1 MKNMSNQMKA
11 VVGLVVALL
20 LLFFAGMNKEEE
32 QEVVE
37 QPPIQQEEQV
47 EEPKIEEPKEEI
59 EEPIED
65 ELGLNIEQQTQMAI
79 DYLDIM
85 AEESFGV
92 GGYKIVSEEGKII
105 LYGDINTSEIANCS
119 EADYSML
126 VDTLLETSESVSNA
140 IYDLGCTDVMVG
152 VGVADVS
159 EDVVFLLAEDGRLL
173 FDIFNQ

>member
-1 MKNMSNQMKA
+1 MKNMSYEFKAIICFA
-11 VVGLVVALL
+11 VVLL
-20 LLFFAGMNKEEE
+20 LLSFISMNKGEK

-47 EEPKIEEPKEEI
+47 EIPKQEEV

-65 ELGLNIEQQTQMAI
+65 ELGLDIEQQTQMAV
-79 DYLDIM
+79 DYLDAM

-105 LYGDINTSEIANCS
+105 LYGDIDKNEIINCTES
-119 EADYSML
+119 DYSML
-126 VDTLLETSESVSNA
+126 VDTLLETSERVSGA
-140 IYDLGCTDVMVG
+140 IYDLGCTDVEVG

-159 EDVVFLLAEDGRLL
+159 EDIVFLLAEDGRLL
-173 FDIFNQ
+173 FDLSNQ

>member
-1 MKNMSNQMKA
+1 MSNQTKA
-11 VVGLVVALL
+11 IIGLVVALL
-20 LLFFAGMNKEEE
+20 LLFFAGMNDNNK
-32 QEVVE
+32 EVVE
-37 QPPIQQEEQV
+37 QPPVQQEQQIEEPKQEV
-47 EEPKIEEPKEEI
+47 EEPKVEVEK
-59 EEPIED
+59 PIED
-65 ELGLNIEQQTQMAI
+65 EFTGLSIEQQTQMAI

-105 LYGDINTSEIANCS
+105 LYGDISTSEIASCS
-119 EADYSML
+119 ELDYSNL

-140 IYDLGCTDVMVG
+140 IYDLGCTDVLVG

-159 EDVVFLLAEDGRLL
+159 EDTVFLLAEDGRLL

>member
-20 LLFFAGMNKEEE
+20 LLFFAGMNKEDE
-32 QEVVE
+32 QKVVE

-47 EEPKIEEPKEEI
+47 

-159 EDVVFLLAEDGRLL
+159 EDIVFLLAEDGRLL

>member
-11 VVGLVVALL
+11 VIGLVVALL

-47 EEPKIEEPKEEI
+47 EEPKV

-65 ELGLNIEQQTQMAI
+65 ELGLNIEQQTQMAV
-79 DYLDIM
+79 DYLDVM
-85 AEESFGV
+85 AEKSFGV

-105 LYGDINTSEIANCS
+105 LYGDIDTSEIANCS

>member
-11 VVGLVVALL
+11 VIGLVVALL

-47 EEPKIEEPKEEI
+47 EEPKV

-65 ELGLNIEQQTQMAI
+65 ELGLNIEQQTQMAV
-79 DYLDIM
+79 DYLDVM
-85 AEESFGV
+85 AEKSFGV

-105 LYGDINTSEIANCS
+105 LYGDIDTSEIANCS

-159 EDVVFLLAEDGRLL
+159 EDVVFLLAED
-173 FDIFNQ
+173 